1 MRNPLN
7 KRVVRELKGDFGK
20 YIVIFLF
27 LVMLICLVTGFIV
40 ADDSFK
46 KSYDEGFEKYNIEDG
61 NITFNIEPKEELL
74 DKLQEAGNLILY
86 DLRYVEED
94 ETNGSTIRVYQV
106 RQWLNKECLWDGKL
120 PENDNEIALDR
131 MYAKNNNFEV
141 GSKVNLNG
149 KELTVSGLIAVPDY
163 SCLFK
168 SNSDMMFDSINF
180 GVAVMTKDGYENIGS
195 THEFHNYAWKYN
207 EPYESK
213 KEAKDKSDDF
223 IDEMKEIIKAY
234 DTEIIQVQVDDLYD
248 KAQAIE
254 DELQEEIDDSEI
266 VTVKGYTPRYLNQ
279 AINFTG
285 DDMGK
290 DKAMFIVFDYLVTI
304 VLGFV
309 FAVTISNT
317 ISSEAG
323 VIGTLRASG
332 YTRGELIR
340 HYMILPIA
348 VSLVATVVG
357 NLLGYLVFVKMFVNV
372 YLNSYSFAKAD
383 ILFSPSALILT
394 SVVPL
399 VMMALINFIVLS
411 NKMKLKPLKF
421 LRRDLKKNSKKKAI
435 RLSRKIPFILRF
447 FMRILLQNIP
457 AYLVLILGIILGGM
471 VIIFGTMFIPLLDDY
486 SELIKESKI
495 AEYQYVLKEQVET
508 SNEQAEKYCLESL
521 DTVEEGYITDTVS
534 IYGVTENSKYVRA
547 NMEGTSVA
555 VSNGMAEKY
564 NLKAGSEIELEDPYT
579 ERKYSFKV
587 SNIYNYDAAM
597 AVFMSRETFLEAFNE
612 EEDYFTG
619 YFSNEELT
627 DIDGDDIASVIT
639 VKDMTKLADQL
650 KQSMGEFTKMFQFFG
665 VIMFLLLIFILSK
678 QIIEKNKQSISMT
691 KILGFSNIEISALY
705 LLCSFAAV
713 LAGVIIAIPTVDT
726 LLRLVFKFAMYRI
739 MSGYIPYI
747 VSGSCYV
754 KMAIYAILSF
764 VFVAAFMMIK
774 INKIQKSEALKNVEY

>member
-1 MRNPLN
+1 
-7 KRVVRELKGDFGK
+7 
-20 YIVIFLF
+20 
-27 LVMLICLVTGFIV
+27 MLDSVEEFENTL
-40 ADDSFK
+40 DDVKDSTVSK
-46 KSYDEGFEKYNIEDG
+46 EINLDEIEDSENYENEMDISLDDIR
-61 NITFNIEPKEELL
+61 NIVEKVDATGLYNTKKIESLL
-74 DKLQEAGNLILY
+74 D
-86 DLRYVEED
+86 
-94 ETNGSTIRVYQV
+94 
-106 RQWLNKECLWDGKL
+106 
-120 PENDNEIALDR
+120 
-131 MYAKNNNFEV
+131 
-141 GSKVNLNG
+141 
-149 KELTVSGLIAVPDY
+149 
-163 SCLFK
+163 
-168 SNSDMMFDSINF
+168 
-180 GVAVMTKDGYENIGS
+180 
-195 THEFHNYAWKYN
+195 
-207 EPYESK
+207 
-213 KEAKDKSDDF
+213 
-223 IDEMKEIIKAY
+223 EM
-234 DTEIIQVQVDDLYD
+234 
-248 KAQAIE
+248 
-254 DELQEEIDDSEI
+254 DELMDSEIDDSEI

-348 VSLVATVVG
+348 VSLVAAVVG

-521 DTVEEGYITDTVS
+521 ETVEEGYITDTVS

-579 ERKYSFKV
+579 EKKYSFKV

-747 VSGSCYV
+747 VSGSCYA